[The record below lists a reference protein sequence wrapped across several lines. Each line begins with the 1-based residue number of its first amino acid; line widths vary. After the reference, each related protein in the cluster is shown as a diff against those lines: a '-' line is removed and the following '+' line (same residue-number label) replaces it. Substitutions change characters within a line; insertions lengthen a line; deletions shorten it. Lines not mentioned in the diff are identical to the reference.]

1 MLKATK
7 GFTKGNLTLFQY
19 FFIKSEQKSFY
30 EHSPRVENDS
40 KVKINVSHYCK
51 INRTLITK
59 SEGAFLAAYMLL

>member
-30 EHSPRVENDS
+30 EHSPRGRASYLYDGES
-40 KVKINVSHYCK
+40 
-51 INRTLITK
+51 
-59 SEGAFLAAYMLL
+59 